1 MDGIARARGGAG
13 AAPADGTARV
23 SSFRLGDVDGAVLGA
38 RAAAKARAGV
48 DPVEIPPGRYRVV
61 LEPAAA
67 SDLIFAFAVQRSMA
81 ARYRRHLVRADRR
94 GQFDPSVSMVDDA
107 TAPGAIGL
115 PFDADGTPKGRVELV
130 RAGTTVGVAHDR
142 RTAAVA
148 GTQSTGH
155 GIGEA
160 SFGAFTANLALLPG
174 SGGEGSGAVHEV
186 DGPAAD
192 SGVAELVA
200 GVDRG
205 LLVSDIWYTRVLDPR
220 RLVLTGLTRN
230 GVWLI
235 ENGELARPVSTL
247 RFTQSYPEALGPG
260 AWWAS
265 APSRRTSSARTGSR
279 PTSTPRP

>member
-1 MDGIARARGGAG
+1 
-13 AAPADGTARV
+13 
-23 SSFRLGDVDGAVLGA
+23 VLGA

-48 DPVEIPPGRYRVV
+48 DPVDVPPGRYRVV

-67 SDLIFAFAVQRSMA
+67 ADLVFAFAVEA
-81 ARYRRHLVRADRR
+81 FNGRAVND
-94 GQFDPSVSMVDDA
+94 GTSFAQVGAEQFDRSVSMVDDA

-115 PFDADGTPKGRVELV
+115 PFDADGTPKTPVELV
-130 RAGTTVGVAHDR
+130 RSGTTVGVAHDR

-148 GTQSTGH
+148 GTRSTGH

-160 SFGAFTANLALLPG
+160 SFGAFPANLALLPDG
-174 SGGEGSGAVHEV
+174 DGDGVVHEV
-186 DGPAAD
+186 DGPIAD
-192 SGVAELVA
+192 SGVAALVD

-235 ENGELARPVSTL
+235 ENGEITRPVSTL
-247 RFTQSYPEALGPG
+247 RFTQSYPEALAPGGVVGIGPVAPHVAGEDWIEADLRAPALSLAEWNITGG
-260 AWWAS
+260 AS
-265 APSRRTSSARTGSR
+265 G
-279 PTSTPRP
+279 